1 MTSGEGRTL
10 KIKTVEEVYDDIR
23 AGYYELDDFKSWL
36 ALWSVKILDMA
47 DERRRETEEYDT
59 LP

>member
-1 MTSGEGRTL
+1 M

-47 DERRRETEEYDT
+47 DERRLEIEEYDT

>member
-1 MTSGEGRTL
+1 M